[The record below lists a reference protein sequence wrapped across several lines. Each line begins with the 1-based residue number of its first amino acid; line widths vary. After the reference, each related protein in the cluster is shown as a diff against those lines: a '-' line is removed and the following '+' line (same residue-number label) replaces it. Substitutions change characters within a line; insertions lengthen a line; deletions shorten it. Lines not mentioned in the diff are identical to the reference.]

1 VDQPSPAVGLPQQV
15 SVPEGTGPS
24 AAGRS
29 KPRTVRIRGREYPVI
44 LPSIRDARLHVA
56 AVLLTLQ
63 VLGQTVLGFRLS
75 IAQILVCLAVGA
87 LIESGVAFFKDHLI
101 LWPASGLL
109 TGNSTAFIL
118 RVPGTLHGQ
127 WWSLHGIYIF
137 IGVVALG
144 MATKYLIR
152 WKGRHIFN
160 PSNVALVAA
169 FIVLGPSRTE
179 PLDLWWIPMGPWM
192 IVTYAILIGGG
203 VLIGWRLGLLG
214 MEIAFMASF
223 AIFVAIALAPVPD
236 HCMVASWH
244 LSPLCGRSLWEILV
258 TSPEILIFALFM
270 IPDPRTV
277 PDGKVARIVFGV
289 MVALF
294 AVLLLGPTTLEFWTK
309 TAILASLVIACSL
322 RFALSA
328 FIASLQEAMY
338 RVSSFVLPGW
348 RVPATIA
355 VSCILVGCLPVASEL
370 STYSPQP
377 VAGLSDGT
385 TPTVPLVVGT
395 GPALA
400 SWLDSSARDA
410 LPPPGDSQP
419 VASASSGRVWV
430 VPAVPSVAIPS
441 NVAYFNSSMTPQFAA
456 RLGHDAVLDLIIE
469 AEARRAHDTKLA
481 ESGAAADGLT
491 EFVGVIN
498 QDVASGT
505 FVLKTYKFSSASLNL
520 FLPKFSS
527 QASRLVGLTLT
538 GTSTLTTRDQSGR
551 VLSQSTSPYSK
562 SWSVG
567 AVAPD
572 GHWLIDQDYSDL
584 RLAP

>member
-1 VDQPSPAVGLPQQV
+1 
-15 SVPEGTGPS
+15 
-24 AAGRS
+24 
-29 KPRTVRIRGREYPVI
+29 VI

-75 IAQILVCLAVGA
+75 VAQILVCLAVGA
-87 LIESGVAFFKDHLI
+87 LIEFGVAFFKDHIL

-127 WWSLHGIYIF
+127 WWSLHGIEIF

-152 WKGRHIFN
+152 WRGRHIFN

-169 FIVLGPSRTE
+169 FIVLGPQRTE

-192 IVTYAILIGGG
+192 IVTYAILIGGA

-214 MEIAFMASF
+214 MELAFMASF
-223 AIFVAIALAPVPD
+223 AIFVALALAPVPD

-244 LSPLCGRSLWEILV
+244 LSPLCGSSLWQILV

-277 PDGKVARIVFGV
+277 PEGPVARVIFGV
-289 MVALF
+289 IVALF

-309 TAILASLVIACSL
+309 TAILASLVLACAL
-322 RFALSA
+322 RFALTA
-328 FIASLQEAMY
+328 FLASVQAAMF
-338 RVSSFVLPGW
+338 RFSSSLIPGW
-348 RVPATIA
+348 RVPAAIA
-355 VSCILVGCLPVASEL
+355 AIFILVGCLPVASDL
-370 STYSPQP
+370 STHSPQP

-385 TPTVPLVVGT
+385 TPTIPLVVGT
-395 GPALA
+395 DPALTA
-400 SWLDSSARDA
+400 SLEASASDA
-410 LPPPGDSQP
+410 LPPPGDAQP
-419 VASASSGRVWV
+419 VATGASGRVWAL
-430 VPAVPSVAIPS
+430 PAVPSVAIPS
-441 NVAYFNSSMTPQFAA
+441 NVSYFNSSMTPQYAA
-456 RLGHDAVLDLIIE
+456 HIGHDAVLDLIIE

-481 ESGAAADGLT
+481 ESGAAADGLA

-498 QDVASGT
+498 QDVAAGT
-505 FVLKTYKFSSASLNL
+505 FVQKVYRFDSASLNL

-527 QASRLVGLTLT
+527 QASRLVGLTLN
-538 GTSTLTTRDQSGR
+538 GTATLITRGQSGR
-551 VLSQSTSPYSK
+551 VLSQSTSAYSK
-562 SWSVG
+562 SWSVF
-567 AVAPD
+567 AIAPD
-572 GHWLIDQDYSDL
+572 GQMLIDQDYSDL
-584 RLAP
+584 KLAP